1 MKTNC
6 PDEERLFIFVEGGLS
21 GQERT
26 KLREHLSLCAPCCQ
40 QVAAFVAETP
50 LFPQEEL
57 PDAFWEHYDHKFS
70 EKLEKVKAED
80 VGWWTRLFKVWSTP
94 VSVPFPL
101 AATALVV
108 IVLLSYASFAP
119 RPIHIVEGEKSIPV
133 VDQVLMEDV
142 DAAAIFPS
150 EYY

>member
-1 MKTNC
+1 MKTTC

-21 GQERT
+21 LPERT
-26 KLREHLSLCAPCCQ
+26 KLREHLSQCAACCQ
-40 QVAAFVAETP
+40 QVATFVAETP
-50 LFPQEEL
+50 IFPQEEL
-57 PDAFWEHYDHKFS
+57 PEAFWEHYDQKFD
-70 EKLEKVKAED
+70 EKLAQAETED
-80 VGWWTRLFKVWSTP
+80 VGWLRAVFKLWSTP

-108 IVLLSYASFAP
+108 IALLSYASFAP
-119 RPIHIVEGEKSIPV
+119 GPIQIVNGEKNLQV
-133 VDQVLMEDV
+133 VDQVLIEDV

>member
-21 GQERT
+21 GQERM

-50 LFPQEEL
+50 LFPQEVL
-57 PDAFWEHYDHKFS
+57 PEAFWDHYDQKFS
-70 EKLEKVKAED
+70 EKLVKAEAENE
-80 VGWWTRLFKVWSTP
+80 GWLTRLLKIWSTP

-108 IVLLSYASFAP
+108 IVVLSYASFVP
-119 RPIHIVEGEKSIPV
+119 RPFHIAEDEKNIQV

-142 DAAAIFPS
+142 DAAAVFPS